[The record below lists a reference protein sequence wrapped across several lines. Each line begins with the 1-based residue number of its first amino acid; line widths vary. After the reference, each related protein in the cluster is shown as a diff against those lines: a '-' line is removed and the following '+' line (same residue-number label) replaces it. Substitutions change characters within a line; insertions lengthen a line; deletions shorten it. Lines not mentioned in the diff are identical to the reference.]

1 MIEYWMRKA
10 TRKAKFQQVC
20 MYHVC
25 VRISEATDSIIHL
38 LSYVKCRTKDIPCIM
53 SVAKST
59 ILWVAFT
66 GDYYLLFRPIKMR
79 NQSSASP
86 EKR

>member
-1 MIEYWMRKA
+1 
-10 TRKAKFQQVC
+10 

-25 VRISEATDSIIHL
+25 VHISEATDCIIHL
-38 LSYVKCRTKDIPCIM
+38 YYIQCLAKHIPCIM